1 MTKRNRTIKG
11 TIPNKKLNIPYKN
24 TIVKELLKELVI
36 VSKLGLP
43 VTMIYLTEVG
53 MAMIATI
60 ASGQYSSED
69 LAAVGLSNILY
80 LTAMTFFLMT
90 LSAVVPI
97 TSQLDGAGR
106 KHEIGVLG
114 RQGIILALCFSERN
128 QSIHFSMMFHY
139 VVHAFWIL
147 QVGKIKRNYA
157 NCLFHINIP

>member
-11 TIPNKKLNIPYKN
+11 TIPNEKLNIHYKN

-53 MAMIATI
+53 MAMIATV

-69 LAAVGLSNILY
+69 LAALGLSNILY

-97 TSQLDGAGR
+97 TSQL
-106 KHEIGVLG
+106 
-114 RQGIILALCFSERN
+114 
-128 QSIHFSMMFHY
+128 
-139 VVHAFWIL
+139 
-147 QVGKIKRNYA
+147 
-157 NCLFHINIP
+157 CLLYTSDAADE